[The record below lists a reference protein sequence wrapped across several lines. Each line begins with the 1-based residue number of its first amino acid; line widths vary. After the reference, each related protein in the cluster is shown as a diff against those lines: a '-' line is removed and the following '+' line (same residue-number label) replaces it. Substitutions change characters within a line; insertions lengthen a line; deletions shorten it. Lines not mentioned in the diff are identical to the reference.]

1 MITKIASI
9 LAAALILG
17 SVSSASAAVTHR
29 SARHVR
35 HYHSHPVTILLYPQV
50 NDVFANF

>member
-1 MITKIASI
+1 MITKMASI

-17 SVSSASAAVTHR
+17 SVSIASAAVIHR
-29 SARHVR
+29 PVR
-35 HYHSHPVTILLYPQV
+35 HYYSHPVTILLYPQV